1 MGTAS
6 SHEYIIKFCHFHT
19 KQKCYSS
26 ICGLHCQTCV
36 SLCVCVCAHASICL
50 CVNVSMWVCASVQ
63 GKLLHT
69 QLCICKVTIV
79 FQVIS

>member
-36 SLCVCVCAHASICL
+36 SLCVCVRA
-50 CVNVSMWVCASVQ
+50 CVYLFVCEREYV
-63 GKLLHT
+63 GV
-69 QLCICKVTIV
+69 C
-79 FQVIS
+79 